1 MSGHVA
7 SRQLASIL
15 VVPALGSRHPSPR
28 GAGREA
34 LGRLDGVEAVITGLA
49 MPGMVGLSLLAAIRE
64 RDAALP
70 VVLLTAHGSEK
81 VAVSAMKAG
90 AYDYAAKPF
99 DIDELVVVVEREL
112 EARALRSATRILV
125 AEQAIGRRIV
135 GTSAPMRRLL
145 DAVARVADK
154 DVTVLVC
161 GETGTGKE
169 LIAALLNPESRRAK
183 RPLVRFN
190 GAAIPGELAEA
201 ELFGHARGAF
211 TGAQGARRGRG
222 RGPEPARAGPSPP
235 IGPCACGADQPAVSR
250 LLPARRCHGRS

>member
-1 MSGHVA
+1 M
-7 SRQLASIL
+7 
-15 VVPALGSRHPSPR
+15 PALGSRHPSPR

-34 LGRLDGVEAVITGLA
+34 LGRLDGVEAVITGLVA
-49 MPGMVGLSLLAAIRE
+49 MPGMPASPPHPPL
-64 RDAALP
+64 
-70 VVLLTAHGSEK
+70 
-81 VAVSAMKAG
+81 KAG

-169 LIAALLNPESRRAK
+169 LIAALLYTESRRAK

-190 GAAIPGELAEA
+190 CAAIPGELAEA

-250 LLPARRCHGRS
+250 LLPALVKHLSVKNCGRSPDALGVRSPWAA